1 MKSNENI
8 VFLGMMGSGKTS
20 MGLLISK
27 KLNLNFFDTDQNI
40 EKETGMKISRIFET
54 KGEKFFRNCEEK
66 ITLKILKKSNAVIS
80 LGGGAFINK
89 KIQKEILTN
98 HMSIWLRWD
107 SETLIKRIN
116 KSYKRPIAI
125 NSSKEE
131 LKKFNYS
138 FQNNIKRIN
147 EMDNQPAYKRLGYN
161 IDQSVEDEKN
171 SPLTLDKDKNDE
183 VQLRSNNS
191 FLHDNV
197 D

>member
-1 MKSNENI
+1 
-8 VFLGMMGSGKTS
+8 

-27 KLNLNFFDTDQNI
+27 RLNLNFFDTDQNI

-131 LKKFNYS
+131 LNDLIKK
-138 FQNNIKRIN
+138 
-147 EMDNQPAYKRLGYN
+147 
-161 IDQSVEDEKN
+161 
-171 SPLTLDKDKNDE
+171 
-183 VQLRSNNS
+183 RSNIYSKARYKINCEN
-191 FLHDNV
+191 LTKTQIMNKVLKIYETKKDNN
-197 D
+197 